1 MADDLRPRRSVLYM
15 PAANARALEKARDIP
30 ADALIFDL
38 EDAVAPAAKAAAR
51 DALASWLARTPAPV
65 LVRVNAAET
74 AWFAEDLALCG
85 HAAVAG
91 VVVPK
96 AERRADLAHASA
108 IAAGKRLYPLVET
121 AAGFDAMRTL
131 AGAPGV
137 ERLVFGSIDFQVDLG
152 IDGEGDELLYFRS
165 QLVLVSRLAGIRAP
179 VDGVSTA
186 IDDAAALRA
195 DAERARRLGFGAK
208 LCIHPKQVDVV
219 NRAFLPS
226 DAERDWARRVLD
238 AAAGAGGAAV
248 AVGGKMVDRPV
259 MLRAQAILD
268 EAGDETPRSER

>member
-1 MADDLRPRRSVLYM
+1 M
-15 PAANARALEKARDIP
+15 
-30 ADALIFDL
+30 
-38 EDAVAPAAKAAAR
+38 
-51 DALASWLARTPAPV
+51 
-65 LVRVNAAET
+65 
-74 AWFAEDLALCG
+74 
-85 HAAVAG
+85 
-91 VVVPK
+91 
-96 AERRADLAHASA
+96 
-108 IAAGKRLYPLVET
+108 
-121 AAGFDAMRTL
+121 
-131 AGAPGV
+131 
-137 ERLVFGSIDFQVDLG
+137 
-152 IDGEGDELLYFRS
+152 
-165 QLVLVSRLAGIRAP
+165 LVSRLAGIRAP

-219 NRAFLPS
+219 NRAFLPG

-248 AVGGKMVDRPV
+248 AVDGKMVDRPV